1 MFLNLERSIKI
12 KFIRE
17 KCTMPNISV
26 ISKESQQVLE
36 NVNSS
41 KVGLN
46 ENSVVV
52 VQVSKDDVV
61 SITRENN
68 NALITLRNGEVIVV
82 ENYFN
87 AEFADNS
94 LVFQDDSGQLYW
106 VKFTSTDGT
115 IAETILYY
123 PIEEIEP
130 LLYSDNFVGGI
141 LPWLVGAGVAGI
153 AAAAAAGGG
162 GGGDG
167 GSTPP
172 PAPIVNALPAPT
184 ITDDVAPQTGVVANG
199 GATNDTLPAISGEG
213 A

>member
-26 ISKESQQVLE
+26 ISKESHQVLE

-52 VQVSKDDVV
+52 VQVSKDDVA

-106 VKFTSTDGT
+106 VKFTNTDGT

-141 LPWLVGAGVAGI
+141 LPWLVGAGI
-153 AAAAAAGGG
+153 AAAAGGG
-162 GGGDG
+162 G
-167 GSTPP
+167 SRR
-172 PAPIVNALPAPT
+172 AA
-184 ITDDVAPQTGVVANG
+184 
-199 GATNDTLPAISGEG
+199 
-213 A
+213 